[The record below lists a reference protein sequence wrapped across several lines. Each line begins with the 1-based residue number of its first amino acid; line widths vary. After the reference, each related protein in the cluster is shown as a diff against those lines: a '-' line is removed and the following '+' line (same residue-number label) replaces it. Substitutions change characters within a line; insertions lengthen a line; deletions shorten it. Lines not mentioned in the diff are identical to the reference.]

1 MVVVVAEDDD
11 CGGGGG
17 VVMLL
22 FSSLSLS
29 LSLCRICSALT
40 RIGRKE
46 ACLGFQK
53 ILRFFPIL
61 KKERENKLQL
71 SARLLHYTRE
81 KKKKKKKKEKRT
93 ARARRWRRRCF
104 R

>member
-71 SARLLHYTRE
+71 SARLLHYSRE

-93 ARARRWRRRCF
+93 ARAQRWRHRCF